1 MSRTRGLP
9 LGGAVAVVT
18 GASAGIGRA
27 TARALAARGATVVAA
42 ARREDRL
49 AEVAGEIRER
59 GGRALP
65 VPCDVADRAQ
75 VEALRDRVLAEYG
88 RCDVLVNNAGIPGG
102 GRFADA
108 PPDRIEQLVQTNL
121 LGVLRGTKAF
131 LPAMLEAGRGHVVN
145 VASLAGRFAI
155 PGSAV
160 YAATKHGVVAFSEA
174 LHYEVAP
181 AGVLVTSVNPG
192 FVTTERFRHDG
203 LARLG
208 VPVMRPEDVAR
219 LLVRVISRGIAP
231 EISIPRWLSAFQAAR
246 VLAPGPYRLALG
258 AIARRG
264 APLTARARGPE
275 TPSA

>member
-1 MSRTRGLP
+1 MALR
-9 LGGAVAVVT
+9 GAVAVVT

-27 TARALAARGATVVAA
+27 TAWALAAGGATVVAA

-49 AEVAGEIRER
+49 VALAAEIESR

-65 VPCDVADRAQ
+65 VPCDVTDRAQ
-75 VEALRDRVLAEYG
+75 IESLRDRVLAAYG

-102 GRFADA
+102 GRFADVA
-108 PPDRIEQLVQTNL
+108 PDQIEALVQTNL

-192 FVTTERFRHDG
+192 FVTTERFRHDD
-203 LARLG
+203 LARRG
-208 VPVMRPEDVAR
+208 VPVMRPEDVA
-219 LLVRVISRGIAP
+219 LLIVRVVRRGIAP
-231 EISIPRWLSAFQAAR
+231 EISIPRWLGAFQAVR
-246 VLAPGPYRLALG
+246 VIAPGPYRWALG
-258 AIARRG
+258 AIARRES
-264 APLTARARGPE
+264 PLTARARGPE